1 MPQTTYLL
9 NINRSDYFLIANM
22 TVMIFGIIY
31 CIIKIVLV
39 ADIKRTITTCFT
51 NKVEIN
57 PAYVAEQGCMGLNV
71 FLMRQ

>member
-1 MPQTTYLL
+1 
-9 NINRSDYFLIANM
+9 M